1 MPTQSVEKLQEK
13 TVIELHEMASK
24 QGVEGHSTMNKEE
37 LVDALSGKS
46 QTKNMP
52 TTTHKSED
60 KDEKGLDANKER
72 PLEKTEKDIPGYQAP
87 HGSPFAGVTIKGQ
100 EKSGGESGK
109 GETRL
114 FQTDDPNVKEWM
126 TEEQAKKAGKYWKP
140 ADPEP
145 KDAVQATPKK

>member
-1 MPTQSVEKLQEK
+1 MPTQSAEKLQEK

-46 QTKNMP
+46 QTKNMS
-52 TTTHKSED
+52 TTTHKSEE
-60 KDEKGLDANKER
+60 KDEKPTSKEG
-72 PLEKTEKDIPGYQAP
+72 PLNKTEEDVPGYQAP
-87 HGSPFAGVTIKGQ
+87 HGSPFAGITIKG
-100 EKSGGESGK
+100 EERTGK

-114 FQTDDPNVKEWM
+114 FQTNDPNVKEWM
-126 TEEQAKKAGKYWKP
+126 TEEQARKAGKYWKP
-140 ADPEP
+140 AEPEP